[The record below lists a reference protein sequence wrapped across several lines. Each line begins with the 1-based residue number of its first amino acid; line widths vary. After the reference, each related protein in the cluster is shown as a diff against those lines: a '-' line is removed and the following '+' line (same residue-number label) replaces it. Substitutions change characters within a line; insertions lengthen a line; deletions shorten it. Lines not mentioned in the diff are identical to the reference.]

1 MQIPAL
7 PSARDSGP
15 QSGAQVILRW
25 SSEGCWVEVGKI
37 ITVIVAASTV
47 SLVFYMNHLISSSGS
62 FLGGAII
69 SIPRVTRWSLEESQF
84 HLVPSQYL
92 HPNTHTHK
100 HTHARSCRVTPAGT
114 HTNTRSCR
122 VSLSHTHTQS
132 PAGSHRLGPTPGTG
146 PEGASDS
153 PTGVGGGRAQG
164 ETTCWEDA
172 ELRL

>member
-25 SSEGCWVEVGKI
+25 SLEGCWVEVGKI

-114 HTNTRSCR
+114 HTHGPAE
-122 VSLSHTHTQS
+122 SLSHTHTHRVLQGHTGWDPPQGQDQKEHLTPPRGWAVGVPRVRPLAGKMQS
-132 PAGSHRLGPTPGTG
+132 
-146 PEGASDS
+146 
-153 PTGVGGGRAQG
+153 
-164 ETTCWEDA
+164 
-172 ELRL
+172 